1 MQQPPNQYPPSEQ
14 YTQYQPSY
22 QSPSYYQQPPQPPPP
37 APKQSLTG
45 TWIITIIII
54 VLLIGALAFIIK
66 GIDGFQL
73 SSTTTGGMQSAN
85 LQWTTTHTFTGNGV
99 KKTAFFTV
107 ADDWQLIWK
116 CDPSSFIG
124 GSYNVQVF
132 VYGSDGSL
140 NDVAINTL
148 CKNGNVSGST
158 EEHQGGNIYLEVNSE
173 AAWTIQVQEPK

>member
-1 MQQPPNQYPPSEQ
+1 MSQFQLPPDQPQ
-14 YTQYQPSY
+14 YT
-22 QSPSYYQQPPQPPPP
+22 SPQAYYPPQPQHQPPPQPPP

-66 GIDGFQL
+66 GIGGFQL
-73 SSTTTGGMQSAN
+73 SSTTTGGTQSAN

-107 ADDWQLIWK
+107 AEDWQLIWK

-173 AAWTIQVQEPK
+173 AAWTIQVQELK